1 MAGLKGLLSRIWLG
15 SGESRATLANPD
27 ALLLEAFGSISTAS
41 GVAVTPESAMRL
53 SAVSACV
60 RLISESIGSLPLHVY
75 RRKGDRRREKA
86 KDLALYRL
94 LHDEPN
100 RMMTSCIFRETLS
113 ANVLCHGNA
122 YAYIE
127 RDNAAE
133 PLQLLPL
140 ASPSVRVIKE
150 ATSGELA
157 YVITLDGKTFRVNQA
172 NIIHVPGL
180 SFDGI
185 SGMSPIK
192 YGAQSIGLAIATE
205 RFGAAF
211 FGNGSMPSGTL
222 ELPGSAS
229 PEQQRNLL
237 ASWNAAYG
245 GLNNAQKTAVLVGG
259 AKFSPI
265 SVNPD
270 EAQFIET
277 RKMQVS
283 EIARWFRVPP
293 HMIGDLDRATFSN
306 IEHQGLDFVTHTLR
320 PWLVRF
326 EQEFNRKLFPTSS
339 SGQPSDLYC
348 EFNVDGLLRGDI
360 KARGEYYVRGRQWG
374 WLSANDIRTQEN
386 LEPIEGEGGDVYL
399 TPLNMIDT
407 NKDPAAEPAADPN
420 AKA

>member
-27 ALLLEAFGSISTAS
+27 ALLLEAFGGISTAS

-53 SAVSACV
+53 STVSACI

-75 RRKGDRRREKA
+75 RRKGDGTREKVT
-86 KDLALYRL
+86 DLAQYRL

-113 ANVLCHGNA
+113 ANVLSHGNA
-122 YAYIE
+122 YAYIQ
-127 RDNAAE
+127 RNNAAE
-133 PLQLLPL
+133 PIQLLPL
-140 ASPSVRVIKE
+140 VSPSVRIIKE

-157 YVITLDGKTFRVNQA
+157 YVINLDGKTFRVNQA

-205 RFGAAF
+205 RFGASF

-222 ELPGSAS
+222 ELPGTPNTEA
-229 PEQQRNLL
+229 QRNLL

-245 GLNNAQKTAVLVGG
+245 GLNNAHKTAVLVGG

-293 HMIGDLDRATFSN
+293 HMIGDLERATFSN
-306 IEHQGLDFVTHTLR
+306 IEHQALEFVTHTLR

-326 EQEFNRKLFPTSS
+326 EQEFNRKLFPSS
-339 SGQPSDLYC
+339 STGQPSDLYC

-374 WLSANDIRTQEN
+374 WLSANDIRRREN
-386 LEPIEGEGGDVYL
+386 DEPIEGGDTYL
-399 TPLNMIDT
+399 TPLNMVDT
-407 NKDPAAEPAADPN
+407 NKDPAADPAADQTV
-420 AKA
+420 KA

>member
-1 MAGLKGLLSRIWLG
+1 MAGLKGFLSRIWLG
-15 SGESRATLANPD
+15 SGESRASLANPD
-27 ALLLEAFGSISTAS
+27 SLLLEAFGGVSTAS
-41 GVAVTPESAMRL
+41 GVSVTPDSAMRL

-75 RRKGDRRREKA
+75 RRKDNRSRERVT
-86 KDLALYRL
+86 DLVQHRL

-100 RMMTSCIFRETLS
+100 RMMTSCVFRETLS
-113 ANVLCHGNA
+113 AGVLCHGNA

-127 RDNAAE
+127 RNGAGD
-133 PLQLLPL
+133 PIQLLPI
-140 ASPSVRVIKE
+140 ASPGVRIFKE
-150 ATSGELA
+150 PNTGELA
-157 YVITLDGKTFRVNQA
+157 YAIQLDGKTFTVNQA

-205 RFGAAF
+205 RFGASF
-211 FGNGSMPSGTL
+211 FGNGSMPSGTI
-222 ELPGSAS
+222 EMPGA
-229 PEQQRNLL
+229 PTVEQQRNLL
-237 ASWNAAYG
+237 TAWNAAYG
-245 GLNNAQKTAVLVGG
+245 GLRNAQKTAVLVGG

-306 IEHQGLDFVTHTLR
+306 IEHQALEFVTHTLR

-326 EQEFNRKLFPTSS
+326 EQEFNRKLFPSS
-339 SGQPSDLYC
+339 TSGQPSDLYC

-374 WLSANDIRTQEN
+374 WLSANDIRAREN
-386 LEPIEGEGGDVYL
+386 EEPIDGGDTYL
-399 TPLNMIDT
+399 TPLNMVDT
-407 NKDPAAEPAADPN
+407 NKDPAADPAADPN
-420 AKA
+420 PKA